1 METSEAPQIRPNEE
15 GADYGSVEVARDAEG
30 QIPEAAPEQPAESLA
45 ETPQETPQVDQLKI
59 EQDNEPSDLFSG
71 ERRQELY
78 NELQENNWEW
88 SEEHY
93 KEFEGKG
100 LSRQFADEYLAG
112 QRARAEQVLT
122 YCANECGGVEAMQEA
137 LNWAAKNLSPQ
148 AVEATN
154 AQLRS
159 MDPEVVVTAMRGLQA
174 RAGVGLSS
182 VPGSSGE
189 GSINYFA
196 DESEF
201 RSAMSDERFDKSP
214 AYRNEVQEKLRR
226 SVERGTVSL

>member
-30 QIPEAAPEQPAESLA
+30 QMPEAVPSEPSDPAAPAKA
-45 ETPQETPQVDQLKI
+45 ETPQIDQLKI
-59 EQDNEPSDLFSG
+59 EQDNTPTDLFSG
-71 ERRQELY
+71 DRRQELY
-78 NELQENNWEW
+78 SELQENNWEW
-88 SEEHY
+88 SEDHY

-112 QRARAEQVLT
+112 QRARADQVLSQ
-122 YCANECGGVEAMQEA
+122 CASECGGVDAMQDA
-137 LNWAAKNLSPQ
+137 LNWAAKNMSPQ

-154 AQLRS
+154 QQLRS
-159 MDPEVVVTAMRGLQA
+159 MDPEVVITAMRGLQA
-174 RAGVGLSS
+174 RAGIGMAS
-182 VPGSSGE
+182 VPGQNGE

-201 RSAMSDERFDKSP
+201 RAAMSDERFDKSP
-214 AYRNEVQEKLRR
+214 AYRSQVQDKLRK